1 MMTNDDKWLLINK
14 KNVNWLQVNKY
25 LFIWSGTNNILGD
38 MKMKQV
44 LICLEQK
51 NGLKL
56 DVLTAKQRELVALG
70 TSLIAGNTHSISHH
84 VKNALDEGATKN
96 DILKVASFA
105 IGNTRLLLS
114 IIELLRALE
123 FEENDRKSYISI
135 IEDCRED
142 WSELEK
148 IREMPNNKRRTKHMF
163 SNDTDSKQTC
173 EIIDYLCK
181 ENAKNHR

>member
-1 MMTNDDKWLLINK
+1 
-14 KNVNWLQVNKY
+14 
-25 LFIWSGTNNILGD
+25 

-44 LICLEQK
+44 LICLEKK

-56 DVLTAKQRELVALG
+56 DVLTAKQRELIALG

-84 VKNALDEGATKN
+84 TKKALDEGATKN

-114 IIELLRALE
+114 IIELIRALE
-123 FEENDRKSYISI
+123 FEENDRKSYISV

-142 WSELEK
+142 
-148 IREMPNNKRRTKHMF
+148 
-163 SNDTDSKQTC
+163 
-173 EIIDYLCK
+173 
-181 ENAKNHR
+181 